1 MPDCRKLAANL
12 FVRYGKMSRIGNQ
25 VIEIPGGVKVDIQKE
40 FITVNGPK
48 GKQDTPIYSGI
59 QITVENNNIKVS
71 RTSEDKQVKSNHG
84 LIRSLIKNS
93 IIGTTVGFKK
103 NLELHGVGYRAQKK
117 GNTLVM
123 NLGFSHDVVLNI
135 PSDVDVQCTEPTKIL
150 VSGINKQRV
159 GQMASDIRSQKPP
172 EPYKGKGIRYSDEK
186 IRRKA
191 GKAGKK

>member
-1 MPDCRKLAANL
+1 
-12 FVRYGKMSRIGNQ
+12 MSRIGNQ
-25 VIEIPGGVKVDIQKE
+25 IIEIPAGVKVDVQADQVSI
-40 FITVNGPK
+40 NGPK
-48 GKQDTPIYSGI
+48 GTLKTPLYAGI
-59 QITVENNNIKVS
+59 QVSVENNILKVS
-71 RTSEDKQVKSNHG
+71 RTSEDKMVKSNHG
-84 LIRSLIKNS
+84 LIRSLLKNS
-93 IIGTTVGFKK
+93 MLGITSGFKK

-123 NLGFSHDVVLNI
+123 NLGFSHDIIIDV

-150 VSGINKQRV
+150 VSGIDKQRV

-172 EPYKGKGIRYSDEK
+172 EPYKGKGIRYAGEK